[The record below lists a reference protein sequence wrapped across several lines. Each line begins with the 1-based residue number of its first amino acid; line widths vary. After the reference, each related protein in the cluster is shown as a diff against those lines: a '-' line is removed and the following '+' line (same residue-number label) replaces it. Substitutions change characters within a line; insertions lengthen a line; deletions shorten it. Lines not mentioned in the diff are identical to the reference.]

1 MWVGDKEEDWEG
13 NDPGGSSKFNLSN
26 SRLLINMTSI
36 RLNGIHLTI
45 RPEEVLRVFRI
56 RRRSL
61 VEDPE
66 IIKVIRTLCRGSLAT
81 QIDVKDW
88 IARCRRS
95 VLERVLV
102 LRLLVVI
109 IVVVKRTPGGCGG
122 WRLGGRGRPG
132 RRRRLIIM
140 I

>member
-1 MWVGDKEEDWEG
+1 MCVGDKEEDWEG

-66 IIKVIRTLCRGSLAT
+66 IIEVIRTLCRGSLAT

-102 LRLLVVI
+102 LRLLIVI
-109 IVVVKRTPGGCGG
+109 IVVVKRTPGCGG

-132 RRRRLIIM
+132 RRRLIIM

>member
-1 MWVGDKEEDWEG
+1 MCVGDKEEDWEG

-132 RRRRLIIM
+132 RRRLIIM